1 MRADLRSEGDAAL
14 AALAA
19 ELIGLEERA
28 GPADW
33 DKPSAMRAGAVR
45 ARGDGA
51 GAFGCPPSH
60 GKELREE
67 SREPGESA

>member
-19 ELIGLEERA
+19 EPIGLEERA

-33 DKPSAMRAGAVR
+33 DKHSAMRAGAVR
-45 ARGDGA
+45 GRGDGA
-51 GAFGCPPSH
+51 GAI
-60 GKELREE
+60 
-67 SREPGESA
+67 